1 MNMTNHPTGNDHTGL
16 TRAQRNKLEARLLR
30 WLDGEEAAALGLPP
44 APPEAEGQLVARVFV
59 LLDRSLEEREL
70 ATYAA
75 LGLVAETE
83 TEALPGLV
91 TRAGLASLARDPR
104 VRSVEPVHMG
114 APTSPM
120 SGGNL

>member
-1 MNMTNHPTGNDHTGL
+1 MTMTNNHPGTNPSKL

-44 APPEAEGQLVARVFV
+44 APPEAEGQSVARVFV
-59 LLDRSLEEREL
+59 LFDRPLAEPEL

-75 LGLVAETE
+75 LGLAAETE

-91 TRAGLASLARDPR
+91 TRAALASLAQDPR
-104 VRSVEPVHMG
+104 VRSVEPVHVG
-114 APTSPM
+114 EPSSPM
-120 SGGNL
+120 SR